1 MNLRILGVVWTLA
14 LCGLAVAL
22 YLGTR
27 DVALDDAREDV
38 TLQDIVAGRYGPPT
52 QCGTVLSQRPVGPRS
67 SRAKCEDALADS
79 RELVLLVG
87 GISLIVGLGGTFVAA
102 NGPRDVSSR
111 RTDIPMSDSAESDM
125 KAAPE
130 TGTEKV

>member
-1 MNLRILGVVWTLA
+1 
-14 LCGLAVAL
+14 
-22 YLGTR
+22 
-27 DVALDDAREDV
+27 
-38 TLQDIVAGRYGPPT
+38 
-52 QCGTVLSQRPVGPRS
+52 VGPRS

>member
-27 DVALDDAREDV
+27 DVALDDAREAP
-38 TLQDIVAGRYGPPT
+38 TLDDILSGRDSGPT
-52 QCGTVLSQRPVGPRS
+52 KCGTVLSPTTFSRSSRGRS
-67 SRAKCEDALADS
+67 SRAKCEDALADP

-102 NGPRDVSSR
+102 NGPR
-111 RTDIPMSDSAESDM
+111 
-125 KAAPE
+125 KAAP
-130 TGTEKV
+130 KNV

>member
-1 MNLRILGVVWTLA
+1 MNLRTLGVVWTLA

-27 DVALDDAREDV
+27 DVALDDAREAE
-38 TLQDIVAGRYGPPT
+38 TIEDILAGGDSGPT
-52 QCGTVLSQRPVGPRS
+52 QCGTVLSPARS
-67 SRAKCEDALADS
+67 FSRARCEDALADS

-102 NGPRDVSSR
+102 SGRGR
-111 RTDIPMSDSAESDM
+111 
-125 KAAPE
+125 AANV
-130 TGTEKV
+130 G